1 MDDLQMFNGLV
12 DSINSGCNVIDTCR
26 NFRGGRSQQIIGST
40 LSYLIKQQGYTRN
53 NFFIGSKAGYV
64 RDNLP
69 KSVSTSEVINDHC
82 VHPDFLKVELDRSL
96 ASLKLSTI
104 DVYYLNNFA
113 ECQM

>member
-1 MDDLQMFNGLV
+1 MFNGLV

-26 NFRGGRSQQIIGST
+26 NFRGGRSEQIIGST
-40 LSYLIKQQGYTRN
+40 LSYLIKQQGYSRN

-64 RDNLP
+64 RENLP
-69 KSVSTSEVINDHC
+69 KSVSASEIINDHC
-82 VHPDFLKVELDRSL
+82 VHPEFLKAELDRSL

-113 ECQM
+113 